1 MIPILVPPFPK
12 YGIWTNEIIDECK
25 KRFFLSFS
33 NDERNIHPREETRSG
48 EKYSKPAVNIIETDE
63 GLTLTADIPGAS
75 KETLDVN
82 VEKGILTI
90 SAPVSGNMPGNPIYT
105 EFELASYYR
114 QFSIPESLDH
124 EKAKADLVNG
134 ILTLRVPKAEAAKPR
149 KIEIKVA

>member
-1 MIPILVPPFPK
+1 MGANSL
-12 YGIWTNEIIDECK
+12 TE
-25 KRFFLSFS
+25 RS
-33 NDERNIHPREETRSG
+33 DERNVKSREETRSN
-48 EKYSKPAVNIIETDE
+48 EKYSTPAVNIIETEE

-75 KETLDVN
+75 KDALDVN

-90 SAPVSGNMPGNPIYT
+90 NAPVSWSMPGNPIYT

-114 QFSIPESLDH
+114 QFSIPESLNH
-124 EKAKADLVNG
+124 EKAQAHMANG